1 MVQTNESI
9 YGKHRAFTSSQQ
21 NLILPGA
28 KSKYMENIMVSI
40 NGLQNGS
47 TATTVANALGL
58 VSDFE
63 IDVGGIP
70 LSLIHI

>member
-9 YGKHRAFTSSQQ
+9 YGKHRTFTGSQQ
-21 NLILPGA
+21 NLTLPGA
-28 KSKYMENIMVSI
+28 KSKYLENMLVSI

-47 TATTVANALGL
+47 TATTITNALGL
-58 VSDFE
+58 VSNFE

-70 LSLIHI
+70 QVRAL